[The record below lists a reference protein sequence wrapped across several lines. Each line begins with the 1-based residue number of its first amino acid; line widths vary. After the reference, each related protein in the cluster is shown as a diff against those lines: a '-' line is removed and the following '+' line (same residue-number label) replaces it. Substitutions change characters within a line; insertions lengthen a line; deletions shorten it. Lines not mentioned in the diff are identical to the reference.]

1 MPWTATTTYV
11 SAGDAGANTFSLF
24 RHAVAARARTRLFGF
39 VHVSSIGLAGFPVG
53 EMLNID
59 YAAVEAAAKTVAE
72 NRDICLGVKVR
83 VSADVVG
90 GNGLEPLRRAVRAA
104 EMAGP

>member
-1 MPWTATTTYV
+1 M
-11 SAGDAGANTFSLF
+11 G
-24 RHAVAARARTRLFGF
+24 ARARTRLFGF
-39 VHVSSIGLAGFPVG
+39 VHISSIGLAGFPVG

-83 VSADVVG
+83 ITADVVG
-90 GNGLEPLRRAVRAA
+90 GNGLEPLRRAVQAA
-104 EMAGP
+104 EMAGPWPR